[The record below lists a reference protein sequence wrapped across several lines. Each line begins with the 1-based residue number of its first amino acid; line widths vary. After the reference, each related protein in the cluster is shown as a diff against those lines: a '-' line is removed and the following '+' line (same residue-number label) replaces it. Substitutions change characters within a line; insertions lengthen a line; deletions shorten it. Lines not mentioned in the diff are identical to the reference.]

1 MQEMNAHGPVWM
13 SVKDMNDMLCGKS
26 EKEQECL
33 LKVQLRYRKKVL
45 KDEHA
50 KKGVLN
56 LSSGGK
62 LLSVKQMKENMK
74 QVPVYGRPKGPKLIN
89 LKIDINKINK
99 RQHRM
104 KLTDIHKIKNKSRE
118 IQQQFFPN

>member
-1 MQEMNAHGPVWM
+1 MVERRKRKFQEREEKMIEKKEAKERREQRERETVRKIVQEMNASGPVWM
-13 SVKDMNDMLCGKS
+13 SVKDMNDMLRGKS

-62 LLSVKQMKENMK
+62 LLSVKQMK
-74 QVPVYGRPKGPKLIN
+74 
-89 LKIDINKINK
+89 
-99 RQHRM
+99 
-104 KLTDIHKIKNKSRE
+104 
-118 IQQQFFPN
+118 